1 MYKCSVAPGSLF
13 PFSSCISLLLLH
25 QSLFPVFYLIYAQLL
40 FTVRGWSCEEGVGD
54 HRGFG
59 SWGVRAGRRWRRIE
73 VMGVAALGVRRR
85 RAALTVLLRR
95 QVLAAG
101 RWRWRERLWV
111 VVEVAGVALG
121 GGAGLERRSASR
133 SVVAVAHVGTAGG
146 GGRGKVAVGV
156 GPVAEKEKR
165 QSENK
170 KHFFLLLSLGVERS
184 KVTCV
189 LHAWK
194 AEQQLQ
200 LVEKESNAPMRH
212 SRRTELQRQDADWAV
227 GPQWQGVFE
236 GVKNIGPT
244 VKHSGSSG
252 NHEGGQHL
260 HLLCTVLK
268 RRAWKPTNL
277 PRIVAEYQPEL
288 CQMLVNGHQTHL
300 IKC

>member
-1 MYKCSVAPGSLF
+1 MFCSSRFTF
-13 PFSSCISLLLLH
+13 PFFVLHLAPPVTSVSLSRFLPHICTIAIYSEGVELWGGGGGSQGIWLTRSPCRATVAADRGDGSSCARCKATAGSSHSSPPQTDTGCGASAVAGKAL
-25 QSLFPVFYLIYAQLL
+25 S
-40 FTVRGWSCEEGVGD
+40 R
-54 HRGFG
+54 
-59 SWGVRAGRRWRRIE
+59 SWGRWCSPWRWRWTW
-73 VMGVAALGVRRR
+73 AALGVLECSRCRTRRYCR
-85 RAALTVLLRR
+85 GWWEG
-95 QVLAAG
+95 Q
-101 RWRWRERLWV
+101 
-111 VVEVAGVALG
+111 
-121 GGAGLERRSASR
+121 S
-133 SVVAVAHVGTAGG
+133 
-146 GGRGKVAVGV
+146 GGRCRAGSWKRET
-156 GPVAEKEKR
+156 AEWEQKTF
-165 QSENK
+165 
-170 KHFFLLLSLGVERS
+170 FFLLLSLGVERS

-200 LVEKESNAPMRH
+200 LVEKESNAPMKH
-212 SRRTELQRQDADWAV
+212 SRRTELQRRDADWAV

-277 PRIVAEYQPEL
+277 PRIVAEYHPEL

>member
-1 MYKCSVAPGSLF
+1 MFCSSRFTF
-13 PFSSCISLLLLH
+13 PFFVLHLAPPVTSVSLSRFLPHICTIAIYSEGVELWGGGGGSQGIWLMRSPCRATVAADRGDGSSCARCKATAGSSHSSPPQTGTGCGASAVAGKAL
-25 QSLFPVFYLIYAQLL
+25 S
-40 FTVRGWSCEEGVGD
+40 R
-54 HRGFG
+54 
-59 SWGVRAGRRWRRIE
+59 SWGRWCSPWRWRWTW
-73 VMGVAALGVRRR
+73 AALGVPECSRCRTRRYCR
-85 RAALTVLLRR
+85 GWWEG
-95 QVLAAG
+95 Q
-101 RWRWRERLWV
+101 
-111 VVEVAGVALG
+111 
-121 GGAGLERRSASR
+121 S
-133 SVVAVAHVGTAGG
+133 
-146 GGRGKVAVGV
+146 GGRCRAGSWKRET
-156 GPVAEKEKR
+156 AEWEQKTF
-165 QSENK
+165 
-170 KHFFLLLSLGVERS
+170 FFLLLSLGVERS

-227 GPQWQGVFE
+227 GPQWQGVSE

>member
-1 MYKCSVAPGSLF
+1 MFCSSRFTF
-13 PFSSCISLLLLH
+13 PFFVLHLAPPVTSVSLSRFLPHICTIAIYSEGVELWGGGGGSQGIWLMRSPCRATVAADRGDGSSC
-25 QSLFPVFYLIYAQLL
+25 AQCKATAGSSHSSPPQTGTGCGASAVAGKALS
-40 FTVRGWSCEEGVGD
+40 R
-54 HRGFG
+54 
-59 SWGVRAGRRWRRIE
+59 SWGRWCSPWRWRWTW
-73 VMGVAALGVRRR
+73 AALGVPECSRCRTRRYCR
-85 RAALTVLLRR
+85 GWWEG
-95 QVLAAG
+95 Q
-101 RWRWRERLWV
+101 
-111 VVEVAGVALG
+111 
-121 GGAGLERRSASR
+121 S
-133 SVVAVAHVGTAGG
+133 
-146 GGRGKVAVGV
+146 GGRCRAGSWKRET
-156 GPVAEKEKR
+156 AEWEQKTF
-165 QSENK
+165 
-170 KHFFLLLSLGVERS
+170 FFLLLSLGVERS

>member
-1 MYKCSVAPGSLF
+1 MFCSSRFTF
-13 PFSSCISLLLLH
+13 PFFVLHLAPPVTSVSLSRFLPHICTIAIYSEGVELWGGGGGSQGIWLMRSPCRATVAADRGDGSSCARCKATAGSSHSSPPQTGTGCGASAVAGKAL
-25 QSLFPVFYLIYAQLL
+25 S
-40 FTVRGWSCEEGVGD
+40 R
-54 HRGFG
+54 
-59 SWGVRAGRRWRRIE
+59 SWGRWCSPWRWRWTW
-73 VMGVAALGVRRR
+73 AALGVPECSRCRTRRYCR
-85 RAALTVLLRR
+85 GWWEG
-95 QVLAAG
+95 Q
-101 RWRWRERLWV
+101 
-111 VVEVAGVALG
+111 
-121 GGAGLERRSASR
+121 S
-133 SVVAVAHVGTAGG
+133 
-146 GGRGKVAVGV
+146 GGRCRAGSWKRET
-156 GPVAEKEKR
+156 AEWEQKTF
-165 QSENK
+165 
-170 KHFFLLLSLGVERS
+170 FFLLLSLGVERS

-260 HLLCTVLK
+260 HLLCTMLK

>member
-1 MYKCSVAPGSLF
+1 MFCSSRFTF
-13 PFSSCISLLLLH
+13 PFFVLHLAPPVTSVSLSRFLPHICTIAIYSEGVELWGGGGGSQGIWLMRSPCRATVAADRGDGSSCARCKATAGSSHSSPPQTGTGCGASAVAGKAL
-25 QSLFPVFYLIYAQLL
+25 S
-40 FTVRGWSCEEGVGD
+40 R
-54 HRGFG
+54 
-59 SWGVRAGRRWRRIE
+59 SWGRWCSPWRWRWTW
-73 VMGVAALGVRRR
+73 AALGVPECSRCRTRRYCR
-85 RAALTVLLRR
+85 GWWEG
-95 QVLAAG
+95 Q
-101 RWRWRERLWV
+101 
-111 VVEVAGVALG
+111 
-121 GGAGLERRSASR
+121 S
-133 SVVAVAHVGTAGG
+133 
-146 GGRGKVAVGV
+146 GGRCRAGSWKRET
-156 GPVAEKEKR
+156 AEWEQKTF
-165 QSENK
+165 
-170 KHFFLLLSLGVERS
+170 FFLLLSLGVERS

-227 GPQWQGVFE
+227 GPQWQGVFK

>member
-1 MYKCSVAPGSLF
+1 MFCSSRFTF
-13 PFSSCISLLLLH
+13 PFFVLHLAPPVTSVSLSRFLPHICTIAIYSEGVELWGGGGGSQGIWLMRSPCRATVAADRGDGSSCARCKATAGSSHSSPPQTGTGCGASAVAGKAL
-25 QSLFPVFYLIYAQLL
+25 S
-40 FTVRGWSCEEGVGD
+40 R
-54 HRGFG
+54 
-59 SWGVRAGRRWRRIE
+59 SWGRWCSPWRWRWTW
-73 VMGVAALGVRRR
+73 AALGVPECSRCRTRRYCR
-85 RAALTVLLRR
+85 GWWEG
-95 QVLAAG
+95 Q
-101 RWRWRERLWV
+101 
-111 VVEVAGVALG
+111 
-121 GGAGLERRSASR
+121 S
-133 SVVAVAHVGTAGG
+133 
-146 GGRGKVAVGV
+146 GGRCRAGSWKRET
-156 GPVAEKEKR
+156 AEWEQKTF
-165 QSENK
+165 
-170 KHFFLLLSLGVERS
+170 FFLLLSLGVERS

>member
-1 MYKCSVAPGSLF
+1 MFCSSRFTF
-13 PFSSCISLLLLH
+13 PFFVLHLAPPVTSVSLSRFLPHICTIAIYSEGVELWGGGGGSQGIWLMRSPCRATVAADRGDGSSCARCKATAGSSHSSPPQTGTGCGASAVAGKAL
-25 QSLFPVFYLIYAQLL
+25 S
-40 FTVRGWSCEEGVGD
+40 R
-54 HRGFG
+54 
-59 SWGVRAGRRWRRIE
+59 SWGRWCSPWRWRWTW
-73 VMGVAALGVRRR
+73 AALGVPECSRCRTRRYCR
-85 RAALTVLLRR
+85 GWWEG
-95 QVLAAG
+95 Q
-101 RWRWRERLWV
+101 
-111 VVEVAGVALG
+111 
-121 GGAGLERRSASR
+121 S
-133 SVVAVAHVGTAGG
+133 
-146 GGRGKVAVGV
+146 GGRCRAGSWKRET
-156 GPVAEKEKR
+156 AEWEQKTF
-165 QSENK
+165 
-170 KHFFLLLSLGVERS
+170 FFLLLSLGVERS

-268 RRAWKPTNL
+268 RQAWKPTNL

>member
-40 FTVRGWSCEEGVGD
+40 FTVRGRSCEEGVGD

-59 SWGVRAGRRWRRIE
+59 SRGVRAGRRWRRIE

-101 RWRWRERLWV
+101 RRWWRERLWV

-121 GGAGLERRSASR
+121 GGAGLERRPASR

-170 KHFFLLLSLGVERS
+170 TLFFSASFTWCREVKGHMCFTCLKSRATAPTCGERVKCPGRKDGTSETRRRLSCWATMTRCVWRS
-184 KVTCV
+184 EEHWT
-189 LHAWK
+189 
-194 AEQQLQ
+194 
-200 LVEKESNAPMRH
+200 N
-212 SRRTELQRQDADWAV
+212 
-227 GPQWQGVFE
+227 
-236 GVKNIGPT
+236 
-244 VKHSGSSG
+244 
-252 NHEGGQHL
+252 GQ
-260 HLLCTVLK
+260 
-268 RRAWKPTNL
+268 A
-277 PRIVAEYQPEL
+277 
-288 CQMLVNGHQTHL
+288 
-300 IKC
+300 